1 MFTGIVEELGRISRL
16 RAGAEA
22 AVLEIRAKKVLAGA
36 EIGDSIAI
44 NGVCLTVTSLQQDG
58 FCVDLSAETLRRTNL
73 GVLHSGA
80 HVNLERS
87 LSFGGKMGG
96 HFVQGHVD
104 GTGAVARVMAEGE
117 GKMIRFHAPSE
128 VMRYV
133 VPKGYIAVD
142 GMSLTIVE
150 PDEESFAVAF
160 IPHTLAHT
168 LAQFYRPGTTVNLE
182 ADVLG
187 KYVEKFIA
195 GRQKKVQG
203 VTLAL
208 LEETGFAS

>member
-1 MFTGIVEELGRISRL
+1 MFTGIVEELGKISRL
-16 RAGAEA
+16 QAGPLA
-22 AVLEIRAKKVLAGA
+22 AVMEIHSSKVVADA
-36 EIGDSIAI
+36 EIGDSIAV
-44 NGVCLTVTSLQQDG
+44 NGVCLTVTAIRRDG
-58 FCVDLSAETLRRTNL
+58 FSVDLSAETLRLTNL
-73 GVLHSGA
+73 GDLHSGSP
-80 HVNLERS
+80 VNLERS

-104 GTGAVARVMAEGE
+104 GVGAVTQVKTEGE
-117 GKMIRFHAPSE
+117 GKMVRFHAPPE

-133 VPKGYIAVD
+133 VSKGYVGVD

-168 LAQFYRPGTTVNLE
+168 VAQFYRPGVRVNLE

-187 KYVEKFIA
+187 KYVDKFIA
-195 GRQKKVQG
+195 GRLSTSSG
-203 VTLAL
+203 ISHSL
-208 LEETGFAS
+208 LKEAGFI

>member
-16 RAGAEA
+16 QAGPLA
-22 AVLEIRAKKVLAGA
+22 AVMEIHASKVMADA
-36 EIGDSIAI
+36 EIGDSIAV
-44 NGVCLTVTSLQQDG
+44 NGVCLTVTAIRRDG
-58 FCVDLSAETLRRTNL
+58 FSVDLSAETLRRTNL
-73 GVLHSGA
+73 GDLQSGSP
-80 HVNLERS
+80 VNLERS

-104 GTGAVARVMAEGE
+104 GVGTVAQIKAEGE
-117 GKMIRFHAPSE
+117 GKMVRFHAPPE

-133 VPKGYIAVD
+133 VTKGYVGVD
-142 GMSLTIVE
+142 GMSLTVVE

-168 LAQFYRPGTTVNLE
+168 VVQFYRRGVRVNLE

-195 GRQKKVQG
+195 GRLPKSSG
-203 VTLAL
+203 VTQSL
-208 LEETGFAS
+208 LEEAGFV